1 MQLLACPK
9 CARQYDVT
17 HLAPRSHVRCICDER
32 FEVSWRRP
40 FSVTPLE
47 CGRCAAPVA
56 TSDEECGHCGAALS
70 ERDRRLASLC
80 PSCFSRIESDSR
92 HCRAC
97 GVAIQPQAL
106 SPIPDGRNCP
116 RCESELRIRMLEQGS
131 VIECEGCEG
140 LWVENRTFLRICR
153 DAREGAIPRAEPAA
167 TPPTLASSGEGMRYI
182 PCLLCGELMFR
193 RQFTDGGRP
202 SRVVVDRC
210 RDHGTWLD
218 RDELERVLSFL
229 ARSAESRGS
238 AGSGLDSMLA
248 DELRRTLPPRSP
260 APTAPKSRLSA
271 ALAFVGGLLFDDIF
285 A

>member
-1 MQLLACPK
+1 MLLLACPK

-17 HLAPRSHVRCICDER
+17 HLAPRSHVRCVCDER

-40 FSVTPLE
+40 FSVAPLE
-47 CGRCAAPVA
+47 CGRCAAPIES
-56 TSDEECGHCGAALS
+56 TDQECGHCGAALS
-70 ERDRRLASLC
+70 ERDRRLAALC

-97 GVAIQPQAL
+97 GVGIQPQAL
-106 SPIPDGRNCP
+106 PPIPDGRSCP
-116 RCESELRIRMLEQGS
+116 RCSGGLRIRMLEQGS
-131 VIECEGCEG
+131 VIECEDCEG
-140 LWVENRTFLRICR
+140 LWIENRTFLRICKE
-153 DAREGAIPRAEPAA
+153 ARASAAPRSEPR
-167 TPPTLASSGEGMRYI
+167 LASPAPASSEEAMRYI
-182 PCLLCGELMFR
+182 PCLSCGELMFR

-229 ARSAESRGS
+229 ARSMETHAS
-238 AGSGLDSMLA
+238 AAGLDPMLA
-248 DELRRTLPPRSP
+248 DEFRRTLPPRSP
-260 APTAPKSRLSA
+260 RPGAPRSRLSA